1 MAAKEAGGNQDGALV
16 LNTQQSCLSL
26 ASQRWSEAEVPA
38 LQYYSPVCQSRGLL
52 S

>member
-26 ASQRWSEAEVPA
+26 ASQRWSEAEVP
-38 LQYYSPVCQSRGLL
+38 SSTTHL
-52 S
+52 SASLVAS